1 VVYLRAVDRQGRY
14 AFYSIPSRGG
24 TPHLVL
30 QFDDPSHQ
38 PRRSEF
44 DTDGRRLF
52 FTIASDESDVWVMEL
67 MRR

>member
-1 VVYLRAVDRQGRY
+1 
-14 AFYSIPSRGG
+14 
-24 TPHLVL
+24 L